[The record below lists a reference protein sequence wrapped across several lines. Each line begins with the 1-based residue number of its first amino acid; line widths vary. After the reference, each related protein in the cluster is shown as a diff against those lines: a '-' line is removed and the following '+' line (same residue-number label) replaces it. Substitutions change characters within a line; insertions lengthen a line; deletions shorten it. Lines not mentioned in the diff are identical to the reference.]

1 MLSGYAGNRDFLLV
15 LSCLGRIAEGARL
28 GRKVS
33 IDEIDGFHGF
43 APLWLQFMNFH
54 NAGLAGSQ
62 QFLVVSAHAPGNG
75 VWVRVFF
82 GNAGTQYVNARVT
95 RADCFRAMQM

>member
-1 MLSGYAGNRDFLLV
+1 MGAGALS
-15 LSCLGRIAEGARL
+15 

-33 IDEIDGFHGF
+33 VDEIDGFHGF

-54 NAGLAGSQ
+54 SAGLAGSQ

>member
-1 MLSGYAGNRDFLLV
+1 MRV
-15 LSCLGRIAEGARL
+15 RL

-33 IDEIDGFHGF
+33 VDEIDGFHGF
-43 APLWLQFMNFH
+43 APLRLQFMNFH
-54 NAGLAGSQ
+54 SAGLAGSQ
-62 QFLVVSAHAPGNG
+62 QFLVVSAHAPRNG

-95 RADCFRAMQM
+95 RADCFWAMQM